1 MLEQGV
7 GHSAWRAKYPAR
19 DWVTH
24 ERRQLANGDWLV
36 LLREPASAMSAVLT
50 FFHKNDDLHWVIH
63 IHDYHPK
70 AEKMFNLLIEE
81 AEHHP
86 WPAVSYQTNP
96 LFGRF

>member
-24 ERRQLANGDWLV
+24 ERRQLANGDRLV
-36 LLREPASAMSAVLT
+36 LLREPTSAMSAVLT
-50 FFHKNDDLHWVIH
+50 FFHKDDDLHWVIH
-63 IHDYHPK
+63 ADGEFEIVL
-70 AEKMFNLLIEE
+70 KMFDLLVEG
-81 AEHHP
+81 AERHP
-86 WPAVSYQTNP
+86 WPAASYQTNP